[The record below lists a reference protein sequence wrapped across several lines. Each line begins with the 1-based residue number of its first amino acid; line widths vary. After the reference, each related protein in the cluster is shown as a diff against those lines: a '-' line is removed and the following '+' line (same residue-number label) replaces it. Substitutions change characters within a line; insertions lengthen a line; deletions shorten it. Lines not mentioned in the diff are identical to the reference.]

1 MKKSPLLYFLVIFL
15 WIGLIAATLTP
26 LLAEIQKSDD
36 YGWGVATLVTMST
49 LFIGYFWLN
58 GTKDLAYTVY
68 YYLRRKKL
76 HTMPALHRWQQLYG
90 RVARARVVMV
100 YCACNDFA
108 PESLEKSMKQDYP
121 NKEVVILDDSSD
133 PMQKAQIDS
142 FAQEHNIKVVR
153 RDNNIGFKAGNL
165 NNFLRTAD
173 YDYFVILDSDEIVPE
188 DFISRS
194 LDYFADDAK
203 VGIVQANHIATR
215 NRNKFMNLFSIGVD
229 SHWPTYQMVKHHH
242 GFLSL
247 LGHGAMVSK
256 QCYEAAGGFPHFVA
270 EDLCFSIEARNKG
283 FYVAFAPDI
292 MCEEEYPVNYLA
304 FKKRHSKWTQGNM
317 EFIKRYTTRIMRSKM
332 TWFEK
337 LDIVLFTYN
346 LPLTAFFAF
355 YIVINVIALPLLGYN
370 ISYPVWLII
379 PTAVFL
385 LAPMLNDIIYYR
397 RTIHPLKMAWYL
409 LHSFMLYGS
418 MFFVSLKSSLKSL
431 FGKSVF
437 LVTPKDNTKTSFGE
451 ALRANKG
458 ELLFAVVMLA
468 IPLVIVNSPL
478 PTLLIVIPAITSVYL
493 SLMANKGQ
501 KQDPPVKPQPATWL
515 DLNEQPRALDTARL
529 AQQRVQ

>member
-15 WIGLIAATLTP
+15 WVGLIAATLAP
-26 LLAEIQKSDD
+26 LLAEIKHSEQF
-36 YGWGVATLVTMST
+36 GWGTAALVTMST

-58 GTKDLAYTVY
+58 GTKDLTYTLY
-68 YYLRRKKL
+68 YYFRRKKL
-76 HTMPALHRWQQLYG
+76 HTTPAAHLWQQRYG
-90 RVARARVVMV
+90 RVARAKVLMV

-108 PESLEKSMKQDYP
+108 PESLRKSMKQDYP
-121 NKEVVILDDSSD
+121 NKKIVILDDSTD
-133 PMQKAQIDS
+133 PLQKAQIDT
-142 FAQEHNIKVVR
+142 FAQQHNIQVVR
-153 RDNNIGFKAGNL
+153 RKNRIGFKAGNL
-165 NNFLRTAD
+165 NNFLKDAD
-173 YDYFVILDSDEIVPE
+173 YDFFVILDSDEIVPE

-194 LDYFADDAK
+194 LDYFAADKK

-229 SHWPTYQMVKHHH
+229 SHWPTYQMVKHHN

-247 LGHGAMVSK
+247 LGHGAMVSRE
-256 QCYEAAGGFPHFVA
+256 CYEAAGGFPHFVA

-283 FYVAFAPDI
+283 YFVAFAPDI
-292 MCEEEYPVNYLA
+292 LCEEEYPVNYLA

-317 EFIKRYTTRIMRSKM
+317 EFIKRYTKRIFQSNM

-346 LPLTAFFAF
+346 LPLTAFFAL
-355 YIVINVIALPLLGYN
+355 YIVINVIALPLMGYDIN
-370 ISYPVWLII
+370 YPVWLIV
-379 PTAVFL
+379 PTIIFL

-397 RTIHPLKMAWYL
+397 HTINPFKMAWYL

-437 LVTPKDNTKTSFGE
+437 LVTPKDNTKTSLGE
-451 ALRANKG
+451 ALKANKG
-458 ELLFAVVMLA
+458 ELLFAAIMLL
-468 IPLVIVNSPL
+468 IPMLIVNSPL
-478 PTLLIVIPAITSVYL
+478 PTLLIVLPAITSVYL

-501 KQDPPVKPQPATWL
+501 PTPPVTPQTVTWMDL
-515 DLNEQPRALDTARL
+515 DEPPRPLDTTQL
-529 AQQRVQ
+529 AQQRIQ